1 MKPRWVDIHVRA
13 KTDAPLDLVRNLYK
27 LNREVNSDDVEGY
40 KYYDIEVHQVSVQVV
55 KEGR

>member
-1 MKPRWVDIHVRA
+1 MKTRKVVIVIEA
-13 KTDAPLDLVRNLYK
+13 KSDAPLYLVRNLYK
-27 LNREVNSDDVEGY
+27 LNREASSDGAEGY